1 MNKYTAQGKNVE
13 EAVQTALNALHISK
27 EDAIINVLDEGKRG
41 FLGIGQRDAI
51 VSVEKNTTKEDTIEA
66 TLVDSFMS
74 AGASAQPESKVEKIT
89 PAPAVEE
96 VKASKPTVEKT
107 EPTPQVKEV
116 EVEEKQKVSEPEVVE
131 EDNEEDNEGN
141 IEEIEAQD
149 QKAIADV
156 REYIATIVDALD
168 QKDDDVYVEVER
180 EGSYIFYDIHSE
192 HPGIVIGRHGKVLEA
207 IHTLAQIYL
216 HNEASSKL
224 YVEVDTENYRGR
236 RENSLRYLARESAEQ
251 AIERHQPVVIEELS
265 AKERKVIHR
274 ILSHNNDVKTYSKG
288 KEPDRFLVV
297 EPQYENE

>member
-13 EAVQTALNALHISK
+13 EAVQTALDVLHISK
-27 EDAIINVLDEGKRG
+27 EDAIIDVLDEGKRG

-51 VSVEKNTTKEDTIEA
+51 VSVEKNNMKEDTIEA

-74 AGASAQPESKVEKIT
+74 AGTSAQPESQVEKPT

-96 VKASKPTVEKT
+96 VKASQPTIEIT
-107 EPTPQVKEV
+107 EPTEPTIQVKE
-116 EVEEKQKVSEPEVVE
+116 QINEPEVAE
-131 EDNEEDNEGN
+131 EENEEHE

-156 REYIATIVDALD
+156 REYITTIVDVLD
-168 QKDDDVYVEVER
+168 QRDEDVYVEVEQ

-192 HPGIVIGRHGKVLEA
+192 HPGIIIGRHGKVLEA